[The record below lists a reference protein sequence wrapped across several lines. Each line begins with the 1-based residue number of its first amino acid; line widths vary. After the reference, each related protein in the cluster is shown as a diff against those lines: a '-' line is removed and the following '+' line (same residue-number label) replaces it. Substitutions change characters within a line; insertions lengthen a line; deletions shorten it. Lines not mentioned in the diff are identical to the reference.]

1 MIGQNDIEN
10 YFKYESDLKERID
23 SCTSMDEVI
32 KVIADSKGI
41 EGSRNVFY
49 KPEILIEYID
59 RVVKRSHSPNQVTR
73 SCGLRKKVM
82 MLSGYDADTINRY
95 CYRDGEIYSPVIADM
110 KLKYIATNV
119 IVEQIN
125 WGSHED
131 PRNLLELNKDY
142 EVEKI
147 DVRSSHTKIY
157 LKAFPGKSF
166 NSVWFDYER

>member
-10 YFKYESDLKERID
+10 YFKYEYELKDQIA
-23 SCTSMDEVI
+23 SCTSIDEVV
-32 KVIADSKGI
+32 KVVTECKGI

-49 KPEILIEYID
+49 DPKILLEDID

-82 MLSGYDADTINRY
+82 VLSGYDADTINRY
-95 CYRDGEIYSPVIADM
+95 CYRDGEIYSPVIADR
-110 KLKYIATNV
+110 KLKYITTNV
-119 IVEQIN
+119 IIEQIN

-131 PRNLLELNKDY
+131 PRNLLELNKEY

-157 LKAFPGKSF
+157 LKEFPGKSF
-166 NSVWFDYER
+166 NSVWFDYEH